1 MEFPKP
7 GRRLRLG
14 LVGGGRGAFIG
25 EVHAAGARL
34 TNRWEVVAGALSSE
48 PRVADQSAADWL
60 IPPEH
65 AYSDYREMAKREAA
79 RPDGVDAVAITTP
92 NHLHHDV
99 ACAFIDAGI
108 DVICDKPL
116 TTNLDDALDLVRRT
130 RRAGIVFGVTHA
142 FASYAMVRQA
152 KQMIAEGRLGALRQ
166 VHVEYVQDWLTE
178 DSGESSK
185 QAAWRLD
192 PARAGPAGSTADIG
206 THAWHLAT
214 FVTGLEMTKLRAEL
228 HVCGPLKSLDDTAYM
243 MVRYNDEVPGTLW
256 VTQVAP
262 GNDCALRLRI
272 YGERAGLEWHQESPE
287 VLRFCTFG
295 EPPEVITRGAG
306 AGMLPGTERYIRTPR
321 GHPEGWLEAWANLY
335 TELAVA
341 IEARRDGR
349 EVDRSLLN
357 YPTVEDGARG
367 VKFVEA
373 AVESSAAG
381 GTWVDCALRIDDLVQ
396 C

>member
-14 LVGGGRGAFIG
+14 VVGGGRGAFIG

-34 TNRWEVVAGALSSE
+34 TNRWEIVAGALSSE
-48 PRVADQSAADWL
+48 PRVAERSAADWL
-60 IPPEH
+60 IPAER
-65 AYSDYREMAKREAA
+65 AYSDYRDMAEREAA
-79 RPDGVDAVAITTP
+79 RPDGVDAVAIATP

-99 ACAFIDAGI
+99 ARAFIDAGI

-130 RRAGIVFGVTHA
+130 RRAGVVFGLTHA
-142 FASYAMVRQA
+142 FAAYPMVRQA
-152 KQMIAEGRLGALRQ
+152 KQMVAEGRLGAVRQ
-166 VHVEYVQDWLTE
+166 VHVEYVQDWLAE
-178 DSGESSK
+178 DSGRSSK

-192 PARAGPAGSTADIG
+192 PTRAGPAGTTADIG

-214 FVTGLEMTKLRAEL
+214 FVTGLAMTRLRAEL
-228 HVCGPLKSLDDTAYM
+228 HVCGPAKSLDDTAYM
-243 MVRYNDEVPGTLW
+243 TVRYNDEIPGTLW

-262 GNDCALRLRI
+262 GNDCALRLRV

-287 VLRFCTFG
+287 VLRFSKSG
-295 EPPEVITRGAG
+295 EPPQVMTRGAG
-306 AGMLPGTERYIRTPR
+306 AGILPGTNRYVRTPR

-367 VKFVEA
+367 VKFIEA
-373 AVESSAAG
+373 ALESSAAG
-381 GTWVDCALRIDDLVQ
+381 GTWVDCALQIDDALPR
-396 C
+396 